1 MNPPDRERLVN
12 AWLTYQKNWWAFEA
26 LMKLW
31 RESPDEALDVI
42 INLAR
47 SADDDEL
54 VEAVGAGPLEDLI
67 REHGASMID
76 AIETRAKSDL
86 RFRQALSHVWIAKE
100 DATSF
105 VGQRYIALGCTPVGA
120 KHCAQPDGPAL
131 SSLLVRTGA
140 ARRLVRTLMSAN
152 GPLCDIALDR
162 FGSDCGHPPPSRIGP
177 EAVAQRRLLITDF
190 NDPAKGDLRRRTCRA
205 SCSAH

>member
-76 AIETRAKSDL
+76 AIETSAKSDL

-105 VGQRYIALGCTPVGA
+105 VGQRYIALGCTLVGA

-152 GPLCDIALDR
+152 GRFATLRLTALGQGR
-162 FGSDCGHPPPSRIGP
+162 VETLES
-177 EAVAQRRLLITDF
+177 
-190 NDPAKGDLRRRTCRA
+190 
-205 SCSAH
+205 

>member
-1 MNPPDRERLVN
+1 MRRIRSIGEGHARRPAAPRARLQTRSMNPPDRERLVN

-31 RESPDEALDVI
+31 LGSPDEALDVI

-152 GPLCDIALDR
+152 VR
-162 FGSDCGHPPPSRIGP
+162 FPS
-177 EAVAQRRLLITDF
+177 A
-190 NDPAKGDLRRRTCRA
+190 
-205 SCSAH
+205 